1 MNLCLNNSQ
10 RRFLSGLQQ
19 NSPESA
25 WAEHVSMTYK
35 KKKKKVSKASLKTGQ
50 TQTTKQTQKMCI
62 LLHPFFQIL
71 DVNYVFTLNYVELGI
86 LEKRFGVLR
95 PLCLWA
101 LITKS
106 GNSRGLENL
115 DKWSLLSAVKNM
127 QAAV

>member
-35 KKKKKVSKASLKTGQ
+35 KKKKMVSKASLKTGQ

-71 DVNYVFTLNYVELGI
+71 DVNYVELGI

>member
-1 MNLCLNNSQ
+1 
-10 RRFLSGLQQ
+10 
-19 NSPESA
+19 
-25 WAEHVSMTYK
+25 MTYK
-35 KKKKKVSKASLKTGQ
+35 KKKKMVSKASLKTGQ

-71 DVNYVFTLNYVELGI
+71 DVNYVELGI

-115 DKWSLLSAVKNM
+115 DK
-127 QAAV
+127 